1 VRRTQPG
8 FSHMMAIITALVL
21 SAFFVFAPGEALA
34 ESITVTGEAAI
45 IGGNVESAKEAAL
58 LDAFR
63 KAVEKGVGTMIASDT
78 LVENYRIVEDRIFT
92 KARGYVRN
100 WDVLSEYPLGARYRM
115 EVRCEVSKESIE
127 EDLIAL
133 NILQKAKHKPRIMV
147 VMSEQHLW
155 SYVDQPMSE
164 TALISR
170 FLEKEFKVVDQAQSD
185 KVRESDKMKAALQG
199 DDDAAAQIGLRND
212 AEIIIVG
219 KAFSETGG
227 RVFRMESARGS
238 VEARAIRCDTAEI
251 IAAGEA
257 EAGGADSSE
266 AVAGKKAVRQAASD
280 LADDLIAQITK
291 RWSADV
297 VGGASVQLT
306 INNIGFG
313 PLSGFKKILAK
324 MEGVQDIQQRSF
336 ADGTAVLDVDYRYDA
351 VRLADVL
358 AASDFEELKI
368 EIVAV
373 TQNRVELRVE

>member
-21 SAFFVFAPGEALA
+21 SAFFVSAPGEALA
-34 ESITVTGEAAI
+34 EAITVTGEAAI
-45 IGGNVESAKEAAL
+45 IEGNVESAKEAAL

-199 DDDAAAQIGLRND
+199 DDNAAAQIGLRND

>member
-21 SAFFVFAPGEALA
+21 SAFFVSAPGEALA
-34 ESITVTGEAAI
+34 EAITVTGEAAI
-45 IGGNVESAKEAAL
+45 IEGNVESAKEAAL

-199 DDDAAAQIGLRND
+199 DDNAAAQIGLRND

-257 EAGGADSSE
+257 QAGGADSSE

-313 PLSGFKKILAK
+313 PLSGFKKTLAK